1 MEIQVLKETN
11 EENFKEFITAM
22 IHNQKQGQRR
32 SQAYKLINLL
42 KDIPNFQKL
51 VNEMQEDYIEAG
63 DDMNEI

>member
-32 SQAYKLINLL
+32 NQAYKLINLL
-42 KDIPNFQKL
+42 KDIPNF
-51 VNEMQEDYIEAG
+51 
-63 DDMNEI
+63 